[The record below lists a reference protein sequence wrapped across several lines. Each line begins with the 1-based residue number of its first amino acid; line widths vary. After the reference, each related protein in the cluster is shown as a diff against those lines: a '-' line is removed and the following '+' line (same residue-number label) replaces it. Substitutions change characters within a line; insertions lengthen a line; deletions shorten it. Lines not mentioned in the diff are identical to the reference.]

1 MGGTWVT
8 QIAKSVMYDF
18 VLPISRKPKLD
29 FLFHNKASKPDE
41 HPGNRATQRKK
52 NEKARH
58 TNLNSTWSA
67 LKFILLIADQYIINF
82 SYVNGHLT

>member
-29 FLFHNKASKPDE
+29 FLFHNNEASKPEE

-52 NEKARH
+52 RKGPTHEFKF
-58 TNLNSTWSA
+58 NLVSSEIYFV
-67 LKFILLIADQYIINF
+67 KLLINILSI
-82 SYVNGHLT
+82 SRMLTVI